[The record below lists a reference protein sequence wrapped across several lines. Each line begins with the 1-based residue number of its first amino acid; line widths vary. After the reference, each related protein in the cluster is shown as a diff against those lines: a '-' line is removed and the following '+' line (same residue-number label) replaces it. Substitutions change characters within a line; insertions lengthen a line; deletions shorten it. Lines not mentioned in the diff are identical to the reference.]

1 MTVNLNLAGL
11 PAVCLPCGFAEQPGG
26 AKLPVGVQVRAGRN
40 VRAATR
46 ATPWGTCQRCE
57 SRAASAVPV
66 SRPLTPWTRLSHGP
80 LQMIGRAFGEAE
92 LLQLA
97 HVFEQTAGVM
107 AEARPAVYA
116 AME

>member
-26 AKLPVGVQVRAGRN
+26 GKLPVGMQI
-40 VRAATR
+40 
-46 ATPWGTCQRCE
+46 
-57 SRAASAVPV
+57 
-66 SRPLTPWTRLSHGP
+66 
-80 LQMIGRAFGEAE
+80 IGRAFEEAD

-107 AEARPAVYA
+107 ASERPTVFA
-116 AME
+116 A